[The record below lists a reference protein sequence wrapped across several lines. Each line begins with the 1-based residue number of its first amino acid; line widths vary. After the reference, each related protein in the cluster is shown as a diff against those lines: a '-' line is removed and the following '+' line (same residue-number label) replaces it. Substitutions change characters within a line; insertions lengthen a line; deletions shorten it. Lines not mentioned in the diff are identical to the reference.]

1 MAQTQTTKRKT
12 AGRPAKGPNGER
24 VSDYPRLTI
33 RLPRVTK
40 NQLEALSTLRR
51 VPVWELV
58 DQAVKAYIEQLPN
71 DERKPLTQF
80 SRRMG
85 GE

>member
-1 MAQTQTTKRKT
+1 MSLTRTTKRKT
-12 AGRPAKGPNGER
+12 AGRPPSGPSGER
-24 VSDYPRLTI
+24 VSDYPRLTV
-33 RLPRVTK
+33 RLPRATK

-58 DQAVKAYIEQLPN
+58 DQAVIAFIEELPD
-71 DERKPLTQF
+71 DERKPLAQF
-80 SRRMG
+80 SRRMS